1 MERIL
6 ITGGAGYIGSRL
18 VPELLKQ
25 GYRVKVLDNFRYGQN
40 SLLDCCSDQ
49 NFEVIR
55 GDCRD
60 EKIIEKAMQDVD
72 IIAPL
77 SCITGFPASEADKTA
92 AVSTNLEAIK
102 TMLKLRDRK
111 QKVIFF
117 NTNSGYGLSSRD
129 KFCTEETPMNPI
141 SLYGRTKCEAEK
153 SILEA
158 GNAVSLRLATV
169 FGTSNRPRT
178 DLLVNTMVYE
188 YVTKKYTVLFEANA
202 MRNYIHILDVVDAFI
217 FSLKNWDRMKDNV
230 YNVGNDSLNCSK
242 LDLCNK
248 IKSIFPDFYFVESE
262 IGEDLDKRDYIVSS
276 QKIYNLGFQCKR
288 SLEDGIR
295 ELYKSYQIIRENRY
309 SNI

>member
-1 MERIL
+1 MEQIL
-6 ITGGAGYIGSRL
+6 VTGGAGFLGSRL

-40 SLLDCCSDQ
+40 SLLDCCDKE

-60 EKIIEKAMQDVD
+60 EKVIEKAMEGVD

-117 NTNSGYGLSSRD
+117 NTNSGYGLTVHNGLLAHD

-202 MRNYIHILDVVDAFI
+202 MRNYIQ
-217 FSLKNWDRMKDNV
+217 KN
-230 YNVGNDSLNCSK
+230 
-242 LDLCNK
+242 
-248 IKSIFPDFYFVESE
+248 I
-262 IGEDLDKRDYIVSS
+262 
-276 QKIYNLGFQCKR
+276 
-288 SLEDGIR
+288 
-295 ELYKSYQIIRENRY
+295 
-309 SNI
+309 

>member
-1 MERIL
+1 
-6 ITGGAGYIGSRL
+6 
-18 VPELLKQ
+18 
-25 GYRVKVLDNFRYGQN
+25 
-40 SLLDCCSDQ
+40 
-49 NFEVIR
+49 
-55 GDCRD
+55 
-60 EKIIEKAMQDVD
+60 
-72 IIAPL
+72 
-77 SCITGFPASEADKTA
+77 
-92 AVSTNLEAIK
+92 
-102 TMLKLRDRK
+102 MLKFRTK
-111 QKVIFF
+111 NQKVIFF
-117 NTNSGYGLSSRD
+117 NTNSGYGSSSRD

-141 SLYGRTKCEAEK
+141 SLYGILKVEAER

-169 FGTSNRPRT
+169 FGSSPRHRT

-188 YVTKKYTVLFEANA
+188 YATKKYTVLFEANA

-230 YNVGNDSLNCSK
+230 YNVGNDALNCSK

-248 IKSIFPDFYFVESE
+248 IKEIFPDFYFVESE

-276 QKIYNLGFQCKR
+276 KKIYNKGFRCKR
-288 SLEDGIR
+288 SLEDGIK

>member
-1 MERIL
+1 LERIL

-25 GYRVKVLDNFRYGQN
+25 GYQVKVLDNFMYGQN
-40 SLLDCCSDQ
+40 SLLDCCSDP
-49 NFEVIR
+49 NFSVIR

-60 EKIIEKAMQDVD
+60 EKIIEDAMRDMD

-77 SCITGFPASEADKTA
+77 SCITGFPACLSDKIA
-92 AVSTNLEAIK
+92 AVSTNLEAIR
-102 TMLKLRDRK
+102 TMLKFRDKK
-111 QKVIFF
+111 QKVLFF
-117 NTNSGYGLSSRD
+117 NTNSGYGSSSRD

-141 SLYGRTKCEAEK
+141 SLYGRLKAEAER

-169 FGTSNRPRT
+169 FGSSPRHRT

-188 YVTKKYTVLFEANA
+188 YATKKYTVLFEANA

-217 FSLKNWDRMKDNV
+217 FSLQNWDRMKDNV
-230 YNVGNDSLNCSK
+230 YNVGNDALNCSK